1 MKRKLLSIIF
11 WGALWGIAEA
21 TVGNVIHLASI
32 ALPGLPGFVMFPVAF
47 YFMRRV
53 YLEVDDPKAVFF
65 TSVIAAAIK
74 MVDFLL
80 PGYIAIRI
88 INPALSILMEGLA
101 VAFVFTY
108 CRQRG
113 KEFGFFEGFGTGVF
127 WRGLWLG
134 YMFAISLINLP
145 AELATS
151 GVPVALRFI
160 LLESFVNA
168 VLIFGMLKVPI
179 KIDAAERKP
188 GIALA
193 VLLSAMLIQVAV

>member
-21 TVGNVIHLASI
+21 TLGNIIHLASI

-65 TSVIAAAIK
+65 ASVIAASIK

-101 VAFVFTY
+101 VALAFTY

-145 AELATS
+145 AELVTS
-151 GVPVALRFI
+151 GAPVALRFL
-160 LLESFVNA
+160 LLESLVNA
-168 VLIFGMLKVPI
+168 VLIFAMLKIFSRFDTV
-179 KIDAAERKP
+179 ERKP
-188 GIALA
+188 GIAFAALMTA
-193 VLLSAMLIQVAV
+193 LMIQAAI